1 MCSLLRI
8 YQRHARTLK
17 NELHIPRI
25 ASGVGGYRQPNAV
38 PFVQSLPEW
47 GGQTRSIA
55 ARFRCCGVHAKK
67 KQAPALAHPVMLGVI
82 LGDGDI
88 HERRS
93 EEHTSELQSLMR
105 ISYAVFC

>member
-25 ASGVGGYRQPNAV
+25 ASGVGGCRQPNAV

-67 KQAPALAHPVMLGVI
+67 KQARALAQPVMLGVI
-82 LGDGDI
+82 LGDGAL
-88 HERRS
+88 RRS
-93 EEHTSELQSLMR
+93 EERRGGTACVSTGRSR
-105 ISYAVFC
+105 W